1 MKSLK
6 PVVIIIG
13 AQRSGT
19 TFLSKVLEASFGAK
33 ILKPKTRKGE
43 PRHLFEENGSE
54 TLDELNVSI
63 ANLLV
68 DKSTSY
74 LRREVTVKRILEMSS
89 KVKILCVL
97 RNPIY
102 RAISAFN
109 FSKNNGVE
117 NQDFEQV
124 LKFFENGTSRTLE
137 STGFSENPLTYFE
150 GSSYSKILKPW
161 VTSFSSDQI
170 RFFTSEEIWKNPQEF
185 VLRLGE
191 YLDLPVNR
199 ENSTLRSK
207 INSSEGIGV
216 LENVERALANDFFVR
231 WLEHEIEWC
240 EQNVFDRDLIE
251 WREFQSDIV
260 GRLRLSRMGSS
271 KSYWGFKSEG

>member
-1 MKSLK
+1 M
-6 PVVIIIG
+6 IIIG

-19 TFLSKVLEASFGAK
+19 TFLSKVLEASFGAE
-33 ILKPKTRKGE
+33 ILKPNTRNGE
-43 PRHLFEENGSE
+43 PRYLFQENGSK
-54 TLDELNVSI
+54 TLDELNLS
-63 ANLLV
+63 ASNLLV

-74 LRREVTVKRILEMSS
+74 LRKEVTANRILEMSS

-124 LKFFENGTSRTLE
+124 LRFFEKGELKTPE

-161 VTSFSSDQI
+161 VINFNANQI
-170 RFFTSEEIWKNPQEF
+170 RFYTSEEMWKNPQEF

-191 YLDLPVNR
+191 YLDLPVSR
-199 ENSTLRSK
+199 ENLTPRSK
-207 INSSEGIGV
+207 INSSEGTGV
-216 LENVERALANDFFVR
+216 IENLERALANDFFVR

-240 EQNVFDRDLIE
+240 EQNVFHRDLIE
-251 WREFQSDIV
+251 WRSFLSDNV
-260 GRLRLSRMGSS
+260 EKRSLSRPGFA
-271 KSYWGFKSEG
+271 KSYWGFKSKG